1 MNQRVNV
8 LVVNWNRGNL
18 VNGTNPHVRMRVCRV
33 VGIYG
38 SCLMILNAPMLI
50 VGTLAIGGGKGGG
63 KAHPRGTRR
72 GVLAQHRNKTKPVWE
87 GGSWYGGHY

>member
-1 MNQRVNV
+1 MQLTSILWIQRNISIDI
-8 LVVNWNRGNL
+8 LDESKGERPSSKL
-18 VNGTNPHVRMRVCRV
+18 EPRQ
-33 VGIYG
+33 
-38 SCLMILNAPMLI
+38 SCKRNKSSCADA
-50 VGTLAIGGGKGGG
+50 AIGGGKGGG